1 MKNLIEK
8 LRSEDGSA
16 VVEFVLLAIPL
27 FIPIILFMSSFADV
41 SDKESIARTL
51 ARESVRGFVLSR
63 GDVSAYSTAQHIAT
77 EGATA
82 LGLNGNEI
90 SSMKVSIHC
99 DAWPCITPRNRIS
112 LTITFYSNQSHREI
126 RATAE
131 EVLSPWV

>member
-1 MKNLIEK
+1 MKKLIAR
-8 LRSEDGSA
+8 LRSEEGSA

-63 GDVSAYSTAQHIAT
+63 GDISAYSAAHHIAS

-82 LGLNGNEI
+82 LGLDSNEI
-90 SSMKVSIHC
+90 SYLKVSIRC
-99 DAWPCITPRNRIS
+99 DARPCIAPRNRIS

>member
-1 MKNLIEK
+1 MRNVIAKF
-8 LRSEDGSA
+8 RSEDGSA

-63 GDVSAYSTAQHIAT
+63 GDISAYLTARHIAS

-82 LGLNGNEI
+82 LGLDSDEI
-90 SSMKVSIHC
+90 SSLKVSVRC
-99 DAWPCITPRNRIS
+99 DLWPCIAPRNRIS

>member
-1 MKNLIEK
+1 MRNLIEK
-8 LRSEDGSA
+8 FRSEEGSA
-16 VVEFVLLAIPL
+16 VIEFVLLAIPL

-63 GDVSAYSTAQHIAT
+63 EDVSAYSTAQHIAT
-77 EGATA
+77 EGASA
-82 LGLNGNEI
+82 LGLDGNEI
-90 SSMKVSIHC
+90 SSMKISIHC

-112 LTITFYSNQSHREI
+112 LTITFYSNQSRREI

>member
-1 MKNLIEK
+1 MNKI
-8 LRSEDGSA
+8 RSEEGSA

-41 SDKESIARTL
+41 SDKESIARAL

-63 GDVSAYSTAQHIAT
+63 GDLAAYSAAHHIAT
-77 EGATA
+77 DGALA
-82 LGLNGNEI
+82 LGLDAREV
-90 SSMKVSIHC
+90 SSMKVNVQC
-99 DAWPCITPRNRIS
+99 EVWPCITPRNRVS
-112 LTITFYSNQSHREI
+112 VTITFYSNQSHREI

>member
-1 MKNLIEK
+1 MRNLIAK
-8 LRSEDGSA
+8 IRSEDGSA

-63 GDVSAYSTAQHIAT
+63 GDISAYSTAQHIAA
-77 EGATA
+77 EGAMA
-82 LGLNGNEI
+82 LGLDSNEI

-112 LTITFYSNQSHREI
+112 LTVIFYSNQSHREI
-126 RATAE
+126 RASAE
-131 EVLSPWV
+131 EVLSPWI

>member
-63 GDVSAYSTAQHIAT
+63 GDVSAYSTAQHVAT

-82 LGLNGNEI
+82 LGLNSNEI

>member
-1 MKNLIEK
+1 MRNLIAK
-8 LRSEDGSA
+8 IRSEDGSA

-63 GDVSAYSTAQHIAT
+63 GDISAYSTAHLIAA
-77 EGATA
+77 EGAMA
-82 LGLNGNEI
+82 LGLDSNEI
-90 SSMKVSIHC
+90 SSLKVDIRC
-99 DAWPCITPRNRIS
+99 EAWPCITPRNRIS
-112 LTITFYSNQSHREI
+112 LTIIFYSNQSHREI
-126 RATAE
+126 RASAE

>member
-1 MKNLIEK
+1 MRNLIAK
-8 LRSEDGSA
+8 FRSEDGSA

-63 GDVSAYSTAQHIAT
+63 GDISAYLTARQIAS

-82 LGLNGNEI
+82 LGLDSDEI
-90 SSMKVSIHC
+90 SSLKVSVRC
-99 DAWPCITPRNRIS
+99 DLWPCIAPRNRIS

>member
-1 MKNLIEK
+1 MKNFKEM

-16 VVEFVLLAIPL
+16 AVEFVLLAIPL

-41 SDKESIARTL
+41 SDKEAIARAL

-63 GDVSAYSTAQHIAT
+63 GDISAYSAAHNIAT
-77 EGATA
+77 EGAMV
-82 LGLNGNEI
+82 LGLDSNEI
-90 SSMKVSIHC
+90 SSMKVDIQC
-99 DAWPCITPRNRIS
+99 EVWPCITPRNRIS
-112 LTITFYSNQSHREI
+112 VTITFYSNQSHRQI

>member
-1 MKNLIEK
+1 MRNLIAK
-8 LRSEDGSA
+8 FRSEDGSA

-63 GDVSAYSTAQHIAT
+63 GDISAYLTARHIAS

-82 LGLNGNEI
+82 LGLDSDEI
-90 SSMKVSIHC
+90 SSLKVSVRC
-99 DAWPCITPRNRIS
+99 GLWPCIAPRNRIS

>member
-1 MKNLIEK
+1 MRNLIEK
-8 LRSEDGSA
+8 LRSEEGSA

-41 SDKESIARTL
+41 SDKESIDKTL
-51 ARESVRGFVLSR
+51 ARERVRGIGLSR
-63 GDVSAYSTAQHIAT
+63 GDVSAYSTAQRIAT

-82 LGLNGNEI
+82 LGLDSNEI
-90 SSMKVSIHC
+90 SSMKVSIRC
-99 DAWPCITPRNRIS
+99 EAWPCITPSNRIS

-126 RATAE
+126 KATAE

>member
-99 DAWPCITPRNRIS
+99 DAWPCVTPRNRIS

>member
-1 MKNLIEK
+1 MRNFLATI
-8 LRSEDGSA
+8 RSEKGSA

-27 FIPIILFMSSFADV
+27 FIPIILFMSTFADV

-63 GDVSAYSTAQHIAT
+63 GDISAYSTAHHIAT

-82 LGLNGNEI
+82 LGLDSQEV
-90 SSMKVSIHC
+90 SSMIVNIRC
-99 DAWPCITPRNRIS
+99 EAWPCITPRNRIS
-112 LTITFYSNQSHREI
+112 LTITFYSNQGHREI
-126 RATAE
+126 KATAE